1 MAELSEK
8 RLQRIREAIDAH
20 CTFQFC
26 GPYDPDEITAVT
38 IGYRHIVIQLKRLAS
53 PILAG
58 PVVARLNSLDV
69 EIHDLYS
76 AFDAHS
82 EIESILPDIEDAIES
97 PTTTLQSP
105 SHAGDTTYFS
115 DREIGEAPLT
125 VSEIPYTVWRGVAG
139 FIVDRIEDGSFG
151 TSFPEYCPD
160 GRGPY
165 GTDETR
171 FWEAVRSEIP
181 NLAKVNDPLENQP
194 ALVDLMDLI
203 EFCWQRVGKPEPYQ
217 FHEFFGHD
225 HLNFDDDLGRSEF
238 RDAVNLIFRRNGLV
252 YELTED
258 GEIERIA
265 PAGFREPLL
274 RTQFHTGEAELD
286 RMLETARRKFMHPAE
301 SVRREALEKLW
312 DAWERLKTIE
322 PGKDKASQVTALLD
336 RAGGPPGS
344 KFRDMLESE
353 AQELTRVGNTFQIR
367 HSETSQESLR
377 ASDHV
382 DYLFQRL
389 FSLIR
394 LLLHATGRGG

>member
-1 MAELSEK
+1 MAELSER

-20 CTFQFC
+20 RTFQFC
-26 GPYDPDEITAVT
+26 GLYDLDEITAVT

-69 EIHDLYS
+69 DIHDLYS

-97 PTTTLQSP
+97 PRTTLQSP
-105 SHAGDTTYFS
+105 SHAGEMTYFS
-115 DREIGEAPLT
+115 DREIGEVPLT
-125 VSEIPYTVWRGVAG
+125 VSEIPFAVWRGVAG
-139 FIVDRIEDGSFG
+139 PIADRIDDGSFG
-151 TSFPEYCPD
+151 ASFPEYCPD
-160 GRGPY
+160 GRGPC
-165 GTDETR
+165 GTEETR

-181 NLAKVNDPLENQP
+181 NLAKVNDPLENRP
-194 ALVDLMDLI
+194 PLVDLMDLI
-203 EFCWQRVGKPEPYQ
+203 EFCWQRVGKPEPYE

-225 HLNFDDDLGRSEF
+225 HFNFDDELGRSEF
-238 RDAVNLIFRRNGLV
+238 RDAVNLIFRRNGLI
-252 YELTED
+252 YDLTDD

-265 PAGFREPLL
+265 PAGFQEPLL
-274 RTQFHTGEAELD
+274 RTLFNTGDAELD
-286 RMLETARRKFMHPAE
+286 RMLETARRKFLHPAE
-301 SVRREALEKLW
+301 SVRSEALEKLW

-322 PGKDKASQVTALLD
+322 PGKDKLSQVTALLD
-336 RAGGPPGS
+336 RAGGFSGS
-344 KFRDMLESE
+344 KFREMLDLE
-353 AQELTRVGNTFQIR
+353 ARELTRVGNAFQIR
-367 HSETSQESLR
+367 HSETSQESLW

-394 LLLHATGRGG
+394 LLLHAKGRGG